1 MSLPP
6 GTRRLF
12 ASSTAI
18 DPYRCPEWVIEHIL
32 EDGDSEDLR
41 WLFQALPRAAVA
53 NWVEKYG
60 DRRLS
65 RRSRVAWR
73 RLLNLDPDERQTMNM
88 GEELWPL

>member
-12 ASSTAI
+12 APSTAI
-18 DPYRCPEWVIEHIL
+18 DPYRCPEWVIENIL

-53 NWVEKYG
+53 DWVKKYG

-65 RRSRVAWR
+65 RRSRVAWL
-73 RLLNLDPDERQTMNM
+73 RLLNLGSETSRPLNLEA
-88 GEELWPL
+88 ELWPL

>member
-12 ASSTAI
+12 ASSTDI

-41 WLFQALPRAAVA
+41 WLFHTLPRAAVA
-53 NWVEKYG
+53 DWVRKYG
-60 DRRLS
+60 NRRLS

-73 RLLNLDPDERQTMNM
+73 RLLDLELDTAESGDEE
-88 GEELWPL
+88 GELWPL